1 MTKLGDKATLQT
13 SIKWGSA
20 NRDKYRGR
28 DRKLADREH
37 EAEDKREE
45 EQKQAGSS
53 DAKRQ
58 IAQPPLNLLFNPSL
72 LIRKDVW
79 NIDIAQLLDMFLRLL
94 NATGNKDLRI
104 CGLAAVS
111 SSMIYRLKVESIFV
125 LEKIAM
131 QKKGLNDSTNDQQQL
146 PIPQLNPI
154 ELPFRIEPTYPVS
167 VEDLLHMLENM
178 IMELANPRS
187 KRRKQ
192 ELELEPVETFNFDQY
207 LIKFEKIIQDY
218 ENMIY
223 DIVAA
228 DGMLMFKTLVN
239 KMESVEIARCFIA
252 MLYLAMKRKIM
263 LDYPQ
268 EDSDDIKMTLAQP

>member
-1 MTKLGDKATLQT
+1 MKTKLLYKQVLNGTQPIETRERK
-13 SIKWGSA
+13 
-20 NRDKYRGR
+20 
-28 DRKLADREH
+28 KLADIEH
-37 EAEDKREE
+37 ESQQEDEGHQ
-45 EQKQAGSS
+45 EQQTGLS
-53 DAKRQ
+53 DTRRQ

-79 NIDIAQLLDMFLRLL
+79 NIDIARLLETFLRLL

-131 QKKGLNDSTNDQQQL
+131 QKKGLNDATNDPQQL
-146 PIPQLNPI
+146 PIPKLDPI
-154 ELPFRIEPTYPVS
+154 EIPFRIEPTYPVS

-187 KRRKQ
+187 KRKKQ

-218 ENMIY
+218 EDMIY

-228 DGMLMFKTLVN
+228 DGVLMFKRLVN
-239 KMESVEIARCFIA
+239 KLEPVEMARCFIA
-252 MLYLAMKRKIM
+252 MLYLAMKDKIK
-263 LDYPQ
+263 LDYPE
-268 EDSDDIKMTLAQP
+268 EDSEDIKMTLAQPLQTTK

>member
-1 MTKLGDKATLQT
+1 MITKVLYKQVLNGTQP
-13 SIKWGSA
+13 IE
-20 NRDKYRGR
+20 RE
-28 DRKLADREH
+28 KLADIEH
-37 EAEDKREE
+37 EGQQHDEG
-45 EQKQAGSS
+45 QQQQQQASLS
-53 DAKRQ
+53 DTRRQ

-79 NIDIAQLLDMFLRLL
+79 NIDIARLLEMFLRLL

-125 LEKIAM
+125 LEQIAM
-131 QKKGLNDSTNDQQQL
+131 QKKGLNDPTNDPQQQQL

-187 KRRKQ
+187 KRKKQ
-192 ELELEPVETFNFDQY
+192 ELELEPVETFNFDRY
-207 LIKFEKIIQDY
+207 LLKFEKIIQDY
-218 ENMIY
+218 EDMIY

-228 DGMLMFKTLVN
+228 DGILMFKTLVN
-239 KMESVEIARCFIA
+239 KLEPVEMARCFIA
-252 MLYLAMKRKIM
+252 MLYLAMKRKIK

-268 EDSDDIKMTLAQP
+268 EDSDDIEMTLAQP

>member
-1 MTKLGDKATLQT
+1 M
-13 SIKWGSA
+13 
-20 NRDKYRGR
+20 
-28 DRKLADREH
+28 ADREH

-207 LIKFEKIIQDY
+207 LIKFEKIIEDY